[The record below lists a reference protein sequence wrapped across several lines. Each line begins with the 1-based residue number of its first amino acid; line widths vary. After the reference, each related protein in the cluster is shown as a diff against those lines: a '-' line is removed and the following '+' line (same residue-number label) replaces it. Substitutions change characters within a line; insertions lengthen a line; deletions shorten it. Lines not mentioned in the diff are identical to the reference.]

1 MVKGKSRRRR
11 KLWVFLVLA
20 ILVAV
25 VLGVVA
31 TRKRED
37 LVRVETEKVLRR
49 DLTEKVLANGRIQPV
64 LQVNQCGGQ
73 W

>member
-64 LQVNQCGGQ
+64 LQVK
-73 W
+73 